1 MKLNPI
7 ATSQLFVV
15 VALSAVF
22 VWSLQH
28 RDAGSV
34 GLTAR
39 LQPGTCVGW
48 VNATPSDEGG
58 TATWPN
64 WADTDL
70 EVTTGTMSIGV
81 RSSADALGTVNLA
94 IFVDEATAK
103 EWKLTDGE
111 RALWRPSSSLRSL
124 VIDSAQ
130 RFSVRVLSHDYGA
143 ISLSP
148 GMAWASFGLSRTS
161 GTRTSTM
168 YLEVAGVASS
178 EFTIKEDQADRKG
191 VFAER
196 PPFSFMSW
204 PPQYP
209 KGTRA
214 WSGALTPERGESN
227 NNECVERVA
236 PERRLELAAALGPLP
251 TSALKEQ
258 ARARFTRAVK
268 RVVVSG
274 LTGALMIDAGEGR
287 TIGPDD
293 TVDVAGEIA
302 QLSVDTQAANLA
314 FVGKFSALRVNDDD
328 IRGRLIDAWPWYV
341 QAAFWSLFGWAAV
354 GAWHS
359 RRELLLYA
367 RSLRRRKSA

>member
-1 MKLNPI
+1 MKQNRI
-7 ATSQLFVV
+7 ATFQLLVV

-22 VWSLQH
+22 VWSLRH
-28 RDAGSV
+28 RDAGSA

-48 VNATPSDEGG
+48 VNATPSDQSG

-70 EVTTGTMSIGV
+70 ELTTGTMTMGV
-81 RSSADALGTVNLA
+81 RSSADARGTVNLA
-94 IFVDEATAK
+94 IFVDETTAK

-124 VIDSAQ
+124 MIDSGQ

-143 ISLSP
+143 ISLNP

-161 GTRTSTM
+161 GTGTSAM
-168 YLEVAGVASS
+168 YVEVAGVANS
-178 EFTIKEDQADRKG
+178 EFTLKEDQAERKG
-191 VFAER
+191 AFAQR

-209 KGTRA
+209 KATRA
-214 WSGALTPERGESN
+214 WGGALTPERGESN
-227 NNECVERVA
+227 NDCVDRVA

-258 ARARFTRAVK
+258 AHARFTRAVK

-274 LTGALMIDAGEGR
+274 LTGALSIDAGEGR

-314 FVGKFSALRVNDDD
+314 FVGKFAALRVNDDD
-328 IRGRLIDAWPWYV
+328 VRGRLIDAWPWYA
-341 QAAFWSLFGWAAV
+341 QAAFWSLFGWAVV

-359 RRELLLYA
+359 RRELRL
-367 RSLRRRKSA
+367 SGC